1 MTATP
6 VVLEQNYFHQDVED
20 LIRRIEDDGRVV
32 RDRRTA
38 EEALLD
44 HLPYSWNELLKA
56 AKAGLYEESKGYRR
70 GTDFWSSQD
79 NVHIE
84 RLKKNAKIQQHRIE
98 ALVKQTAIAGDP
110 SPLVTAISEWAGK
123 DVRTHKVQVLLNGI
137 PHEHWIQEL
146 SFVATAGFTSTRR
159 CCITPARAKPPNP
172 KRISGVSDRDRHAK
186 AVERI
191 QNGVVSENG
200 KNRRLSLS

>member
-32 RDRRTA
+32 RDRLTA

-110 SPLVTAISEWAGK
+110 SPLVTAISE
-123 DVRTHKVQVLLNGI
+123 
-137 PHEHWIQEL
+137 
-146 SFVATAGFTSTRR
+146 
-159 CCITPARAKPPNP
+159 
-172 KRISGVSDRDRHAK
+172 
-186 AVERI
+186 
-191 QNGVVSENG
+191 
-200 KNRRLSLS
+200 